1 MINKISLFVLVLLAG
16 FGSLLWYLFYNET
29 GVNTE
34 EQASIVLQKIEEVE
48 KLMLVEGTFAE
59 IYTYQQDEKI
69 FFDLWPIEKKVIVL
83 IKAKANV
90 GYDLSKVEFEIDKEL
105 QQVIIP
111 KLAKEIIL
119 IESDIQYYDIEQS
132 QFYPLT
138 GKDLTTINQRATEL
152 IKQQVLISQLPTIAQ
167 ERLPIVLGNMF
178 FDDHTQN
185 WKVITQ

>member
-1 MINKISLFVLVLLAG
+1 
-16 FGSLLWYLFYNET
+16 
-29 GVNTE
+29 
-34 EQASIVLQKIEEVE
+34 
-48 KLMLVEGTFAE
+48 
-59 IYTYQQDEKI
+59 
-69 FFDLWPIEKKVIVL
+69 
-83 IKAKANV
+83 
-90 GYDLSKVEFEIDKEL
+90 
-105 QQVIIP
+105 
-111 KLAKEIIL
+111 EIIL